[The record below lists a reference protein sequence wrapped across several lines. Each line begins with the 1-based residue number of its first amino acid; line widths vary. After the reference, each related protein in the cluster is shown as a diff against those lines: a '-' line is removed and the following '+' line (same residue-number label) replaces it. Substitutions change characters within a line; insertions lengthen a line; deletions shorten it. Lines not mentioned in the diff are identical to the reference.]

1 MTTPPSDQ
9 ISLGDLKSELGL
21 APGSGPTFDISLIEA
36 NSYNMANG
44 FYDTYGYNRIT
55 GGGEVPLTNFYDLQV
70 PLEFEFRVESSITDY
85 DQFVAVFENL
95 SRPGGLD
102 GPDVQPSQYSNP
114 SSGTINPPTINA
126 LDAIHCDEIQVNVIA
141 QYSIVPPIPPFSD
154 LFIEYN
160 LNAGGG
166 YVSFPGS
173 PFNGPSINANTG
185 VLNNSP
191 NDVSGFSR
199 FTVRCT
205 Q

>member
-9 ISLGDLKSELGL
+9 ISLGDLKSELNL
-21 APGSGPTFDISLIEA
+21 SPSGGPSFDISLIEA

-55 GGGEVPLTNFYDLQV
+55 GSDEVPLTNFYDLQV

-85 DQFVAVFENL
+85 DQFVAVFENI
-95 SRPGGLD
+95 SRAGGTD
-102 GPDVQPSQYSNP
+102 GADSQAQFYSNP
-114 SSGTINPPTINA
+114 TTGTINPPTINV
-126 LDAIHCDEIQVNVIA
+126 LDAIHCDEVSITVTA
-141 QYSIVPPIPPFSD
+141 QNSNVPPTPPFGD
-154 LFIEYN
+154 LIIEYN

-166 YVSFPGS
+166 YIAFPGS
-173 PFNGPSINANTG
+173 PFSGPSINVG
-185 VLNNSP
+185 GGIQDNSP
-191 NDVSGFSR
+191 NDVSGFSS

>member
-1 MTTPPSDQ
+1 MTTPDSGQ
-9 ISLGDLKSELGL
+9 ISLGDLKTELSY
-21 APGSGPTFDISLIEA
+21 GSGGPDFDISLIEA
-36 NSYNMANG
+36 NSYNMNNG
-44 FYDTYGYNRIT
+44 FYDTYGYNRII
-55 GGGEVPLTNFYDLQV
+55 GSQIPLTNFYDLQV

-141 QYSIVPPIPPFSD
+141 QYSIVPPVPPFSD
-154 LFIEYN
+154 LFVEYN

-185 VLNNSP
+185 VLDNSP

>member
-1 MTTPPSDQ
+1 MTTPPSGQ

-21 APGSGPTFDISLIEA
+21 SPSGGPSFDISLSEA

-55 GGGEVPLTNFYDLQV
+55 GGNEVPLSNFYDLQV

-85 DQFVAVFENL
+85 DQFASVFENI
-95 SRPGGLD
+95 SRAGGVD
-102 GPDVQPSQYSNP
+102 GANAQAGSYLNP
-114 SSGTINPPTINA
+114 TSGTINPPTINA
-126 LDAIHCDEIQVNVIA
+126 LDAIHCDEIQITVVA
-141 QYSIVPPIPPFSD
+141 QNSNVPPIPPFAN
-154 LFIEYN
+154 LIVEYN

-166 YVSFPGS
+166 YVAFPGS
-173 PFNGPSINANTG
+173 PFSGPSINVNGG
-185 VLNNSP
+185 VQDNSP
-191 NDVSGFSR
+191 NDGSGFSR

>member
-1 MTTPPSDQ
+1 MTTPNSGQ
-9 ISLGDLKSELGL
+9 ISLGDLKSELSY
-21 APGSGPTFDISLIEA
+21 GSGGPDFDISLIEA
-36 NSYNMANG
+36 NSYNMNNG
-44 FYDTYGYNRIT
+44 FYDTYGYNRII
-55 GGGEVPLTNFYDLQV
+55 GSQIPLTNFYDLQV

-85 DQFVAVFENL
+85 DQFAAVLENI
-95 SRPGGLD
+95 SRAGGID
-102 GPDVQPSQYSNP
+102 GADVQPSQYNNP

-126 LDAIHCDEIQVNVIA
+126 LDAIHCDEIQVTVTA
-141 QYSIVPPIPPFSD
+141 QNSIVPPTPPFTD

-173 PFNGPSINANTG
+173 PYDGPSITANGG
-185 VLNNSP
+185 VQDNSP
-191 NDVSGFSR
+191 NDSTGFSR

>member
-1 MTTPPSDQ
+1 MTTPPSGQ

-21 APGSGPTFDISLIEA
+21 SPSGGPSFNISLIDA

-44 FYDTYGYNRIT
+44 FYDTYGYNRIL
-55 GGGEVPLTNFYDLQV
+55 GSEVPLSNFYDLQV

-85 DQFVAVFENL
+85 NQFAAVLENI
-95 SRPGGLD
+95 SRAGGTD
-102 GPDVQPSQYSNP
+102 GANVQPSQYNNP

-126 LDAIHCDEIQVNVIA
+126 LDGIHCDEIQINVVA
-141 QYSIVPPIPPFSD
+141 QNSNVPPTPPFAN
-154 LFIEYN
+154 LIVEYN

-166 YVSFPGS
+166 YVAFPGS
-173 PFNGPSINANTG
+173 PFNGPSINVNGG
-185 VLNNSP
+185 VQDNSP
-191 NDVSGFSR
+191 NDGSGFSR

>member
-9 ISLGDLKSELGL
+9 ISLGNLKSELGL
-21 APGSGPTFDISLIEA
+21 SPSGGPDFDISLIEA

-70 PLEFEFRVESSITDY
+70 PCAFEFRVESSITDY
-85 DQFVAVFENL
+85 DQFVAVLENI
-95 SRPGGLD
+95 SRAGGTD
-102 GPDVQPSQYSNP
+102 GPDSQPQFYSNP
-114 SSGTINPPTINA
+114 SSGTINPNTINV
-126 LDAIHCDEIQVNVIA
+126 LDAIHCDEVSITITA
-141 QYSIVPPIPPFSD
+141 QNSTFPPTPPFGN
-154 LFIEYN
+154 LIIEYN

-166 YVSFPGS
+166 YIAFPGS
-173 PFNGPSINANTG
+173 PFSGPSITAGGG
-185 VLNNSP
+185 VQDNSP
-191 NDVSGFSR
+191 NDVSGFSS

>member
-1 MTTPPSDQ
+1 MTTPDSGQ
-9 ISLGDLKSELGL
+9 ISLGDLKTELSY
-21 APGSGPTFDISLIEA
+21 GSGGPDFDISLIEA
-36 NSYNMANG
+36 NSYNMNNG
-44 FYDTYGYNRIT
+44 FYDTYGYNRII
-55 GGGEVPLTNFYDLQV
+55 GSQIPLTNFYDLQV

-141 QYSIVPPIPPFSD
+141 QYSIVPPVPPFSD

-173 PFNGPSINANTG
+173 PFNGPFINVNTG
-185 VLNNSP
+185 VINNSP

>member
-1 MTTPPSDQ
+1 MTTPDSGQ
-9 ISLGDLKSELGL
+9 ISLGDLKTELGY
-21 APGSGPTFDISLIEA
+21 GSGGPDFDISLIEA
-36 NSYNMANG
+36 NSYNMNNG
-44 FYDTYGYNRIT
+44 FYDTYGYNRII
-55 GGGEVPLTNFYDLQV
+55 GSQIPLTNFYDLQV

-95 SRPGGLD
+95 SRAGGID

-114 SSGTINPPTINA
+114 TTGTINPPTINA

-141 QYSIVPPIPPFSD
+141 QYSIVPPVPPFSD

-185 VLNNSP
+185 VLDNSP